1 MFNLGHLDYVNCIL
15 FILFGLGL
23 LTSWLHIWTIF
34 VFAWAHSANLLTEHK
49 LMTRGVRNFME
60 QSETRKAVNRALSL
74 L

>member
-1 MFNLGHLDYVNCIL
+1 MFNLGHLDYVNYIL

-34 VFAWAHSANLLTEHK
+34 VFAWAHSANLLAEHK
-49 LMTRGVRNFME
+49 FMTRGAWNFME
-60 QSETRKAVNRALSL
+60 QSKTRKAVNGALNL